1 MAENKS
7 QWLSIGEAA
16 KYLGISRDTLRRW
29 EKAGRIK
36 PVRSPTNRRYY
47 TKKILDE
54 ILGGKIEP
62 INEEKVSKKAPR
74 LTLSSSQKLILIGS
88 LSFLFAV
95 TFVLCLQLF
104 FFG

>member
-7 QWLSIGEAA
+7 QWFSIGDAA
-16 KYLGISRDTLRRW
+16 KYLGVSRDTLRRW

-47 TKKILDE
+47 TEKILNE
-54 ILGGKIEP
+54 ILGGKSEP
-62 INEEKVSKKAPR
+62 KEDKKLSKKIPR
-74 LTLSSSQKLILIGS
+74 LTIGPKQKLILVGV

-95 TFVLCLQLF
+95 TLALCAQIF